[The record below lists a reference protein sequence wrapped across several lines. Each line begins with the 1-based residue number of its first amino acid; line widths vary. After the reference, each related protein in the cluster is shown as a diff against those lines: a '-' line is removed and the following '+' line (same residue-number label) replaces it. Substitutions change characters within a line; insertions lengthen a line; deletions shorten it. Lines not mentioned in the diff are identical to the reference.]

1 MTAQETRKAPMSILV
16 IGLGVI
22 GTTYGYLFQ
31 KAGHRV
37 EHLVRKSSARAAA
50 GSLEVEILDGRTDPK
65 GSLSRDQYNVHHRR
79 RTSYDLIVVSVPQGR
94 ITEVMADLRTGGIQG
109 PVLLFCGFWGEREE
123 LDRLMA
129 GRAVL
134 LGYPVAGGSITGER
148 LTCCVFDHVMLE
160 RRDRARF
167 PGYEQVEALFGSCGI
182 GLEHPHD
189 MLEWIWL
196 HMAINAGVGAVAA
209 MYGDVEDTTRTAE
222 QLMGSSRMLAQVVRA
237 IRETSRIAASRGVDL
252 KRYRG
257 ELLVYRLPTAVSAPL
272 MKRMFARS
280 LLTRRIMTL
289 HGNTADLLF
298 VCRTVYEQG
307 RTNGIS
313 APIFNKSYEEAR
325 SKASRHDQHL
335 PSMGHERNETT

>member
-1 MTAQETRKAPMSILV
+1 MTTQATPTAPMNVLV
-16 IGLGVI
+16 VGLGVI

-31 KAGHRV
+31 KAGHHV
-37 EHLVRKSSARAAA
+37 EHLVRQSSTRASVS
-50 GSLEVEILDGRTDPK
+50 SLEVEILDGRRDPK
-65 GSLSRDQYNVHHRR
+65 GSLSQDQYTVHHRGH
-79 RTSYDLIVVSVPQGR
+79 TSYDLIVVSVPQGR
-94 ITEVMADLRTGGIQG
+94 IAEA
-109 PVLLFCGFWGEREE
+109 
-123 LDRLMA
+123 MA
-129 GRAVL
+129 GRDVL

-160 RRDRARF
+160 RRDKARF
-167 PGYEQVEALFGSCGI
+167 PGYERVEALFGSCGI
-182 GLEHPHD
+182 SLERPHD

-209 MYGDVEDTTRTAE
+209 MYGDVEDTTHAAE
-222 QLMGSSRMLAQVVRA
+222 QLMGSTRMLARVVKA
-237 IRETSRIAASRGVDL
+237 IREASRIVASRGVDL
-252 KRYRG
+252 RRYRG
-257 ELLVYRLPTAVSAPL
+257 EMLAYRLPTAVSAPL
-272 MKRMFARS
+272 MKRMFARN

-313 APIFNKSYEEAR
+313 APIFYESYEEAR

-335 PSMGHERNETT
+335 PGMVRGRNETA